1 MLDKLAHIART
12 EFGDIVRVIQFV
24 HRRAGLV
31 EKIRLLLRDDT
42 VAAVWINPTGTRYS
56 FHWEQRAK
64 RGLIH
69 RFDNA
74 PDFPNLATFPK
85 HFHNGAEEQVEESR
99 LSDDPE
105 TALREFLSFIR
116 TRLNEFGA

>member
-1 MLDKLAHIART
+1 VLDKLAHIAQT
-12 EFGDIVRVIQFV
+12 EFDDIVRETQFV

-31 EKIRLLLRDDT
+31 EKIRLSLRDGTTADI
-42 VAAVWINPTGTRYS
+42 WINPTGTRYS

-85 HFHNGAEEQVEESR
+85 HFHNGSETQVEASQ

-105 TALREFLSFIR
+105 TALREFLSFVR
-116 TRLNEFGA
+116 AKLNEFGE